1 MRFNVFTRCLVAAV
15 AFAVFSPAAVMAQE
29 TKPKMDPEKVFKRR
43 DANGD
48 GSISEDE
55 FLAAAK
61 EDKQKETMKKRF
73 GKIDSNGDG
82 KLSLDEFKAGMV
94 PPKKKQK

>member
-1 MRFNVFTRCLVAAV
+1 
-15 AFAVFSPAAVMAQE
+15 
-29 TKPKMDPEKVFKRR
+29 
-43 DANGD
+43 
-48 GSISEDE
+48 
-55 FLAAAK
+55 
-61 EDKQKETMKKRF
+61 MKKRF